1 MGLNACKSIAQHY
14 NGNIEV
20 ESEKFNIENVF
31 FVSKANI

>member
-20 ESEKFNIENVF
+20 ESEKDLGTTVKFTF
-31 FVSKANI
+31 